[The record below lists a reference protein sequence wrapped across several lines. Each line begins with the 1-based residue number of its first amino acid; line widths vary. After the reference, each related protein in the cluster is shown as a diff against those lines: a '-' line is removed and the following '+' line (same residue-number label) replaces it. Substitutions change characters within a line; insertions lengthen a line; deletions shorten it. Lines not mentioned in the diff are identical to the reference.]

1 METGEYQGE
10 NRRRLVEI
18 QDRFPVSGP
27 VISSGIRG
35 TVPPLVLRF
44 ISEQGK
50 RTPTEWGCSDMN
62 RIPSS
67 GTVPRI
73 PDEITGP
80 LTGNLS

>member
-35 TVPPLVLRF
+35 TVPLLGIRF
-44 ISEQGK
+44 ISEQPHSVGV
-50 RTPTEWGCSDMN
+50 RFPC
-62 RIPSS
+62 
-67 GTVPRI
+67 
-73 PDEITGP
+73 
-80 LTGNLS
+80 